1 MTDKMKNLIV
11 RTLTGMVF
19 VAVLVGAIVYR
30 PSTFGFLFAVITAL
44 SVKEFCTVVNQRED
58 VQINSLICTV
68 SGVYLFLAFFG
79 FCSNL
84 TPSSVFIPYLLSI
97 IYLLVSEL
105 YLKRPNPINNWAYT
119 MMSQMYVA
127 LPFALLNVLAFQS
140 NTNSEY
146 SISYMG
152 IIPLSVF
159 IFLWSSDSG
168 AYCFGS
174 MLGRRKLF
182 PSISPNK
189 SWEGSIGGGITALV
203 VSVIIAQ
210 FCSALS
216 LVEWMGL
223 ALTVVVFGTWGDL
236 VESLLKRKL
245 GIKDSGHILPGHGGM
260 LDRFDSAM
268 LAIPAVCIYLYT
280 ITLW

>member
-79 FCSNL
+79 FCSNI

-152 IIPLSVF
+152 ILPLSVF

-174 MLGRRKLF
+174 MFGRHKLF

-210 FCSALS
+210 FSSALS

-223 ALTVVVFGTWGDL
+223 ALTVVIFGTWGDL

-245 GIKDSGHILPGHGGM
+245 GIKDSGHVLPGHGGM

-280 ITLW
+280 ISLW